1 MASILKQFYRK
12 SIWITIGAENL
23 KQIII
28 GESEHGQRLDRYL
41 LKLLGRANRST
52 IYKLMRKN
60 TFKVNGAK
68 VAPEYFLQSGDQVNI
83 YLSDETF
90 DAFVTEIQ
98 KVSPEDVSLEIVY
111 EDDEILIVNKPK
123 GILTHPD
130 KTEYKRTLS
139 SRVQIYLSH
148 LSTRTFKPA
157 PVHRLDKNTS
167 GLVLFA
173 KTYDALKHYNA
184 LMRDRAIGKFYLC
197 VTEGVISKPGEIK
210 GYLIKDEERNK
221 VRIVKKDSD
230 ESKFFHTRFKPIEIR
245 GGYTVLEVE
254 LMTGRS
260 HQIRASLASIGHPI
274 VGDLKYGA
282 RRRSDVENQLLHAY
296 KLVIEGRVF
305 ENHSQ
310 ELDRFV
316 EALPPADH

>member
-1 MASILKQFYRK
+1 M
-12 SIWITIGAENL
+12 IGAENL
-23 KQIII
+23 KQITI
-28 GESEHGQRLDRYL
+28 GTNEQGQRFDRYL

-60 TFKVNGAK
+60 TFKVNGKK
-68 VAPEYFLQSGDQVNI
+68 VEPEYFLQSGDLINI

-90 DAFVTEIQ
+90 DSLVTEVQ
-98 KVSPEDVSLEIVY
+98 QVTPEKVSLEIVY

-139 SRVQIYLSH
+139 SKVQIYLSH

-173 KTYDALKHYNA
+173 KTYDSLKRYNA
-184 LMRDRAIGKFYLC
+184 LMRDRKIGKFYLC
-197 VTEGVISKPGEIK
+197 VTEGVINKSGEIK
-210 GYLIKDEERNK
+210 GYLLKDEDRNK
-221 VRIVKKDSD
+221 VRIVKYDSD
-230 ESKFFHTRFKPIEIR
+230 DTKYFHTRYQPLEIR
-245 GGYTVLEVE
+245 GGFTVLEVE

-282 RRRSDVENQLLHAY
+282 SRRQDAMNQMLHAY
-296 KLVIEGRVF
+296 KLVIEDRVF
-305 ENHSQ
+305 ENRSQ
-310 ELDRFV
+310 ELDQFIGS
-316 EALPPADH
+316 LPPAAR